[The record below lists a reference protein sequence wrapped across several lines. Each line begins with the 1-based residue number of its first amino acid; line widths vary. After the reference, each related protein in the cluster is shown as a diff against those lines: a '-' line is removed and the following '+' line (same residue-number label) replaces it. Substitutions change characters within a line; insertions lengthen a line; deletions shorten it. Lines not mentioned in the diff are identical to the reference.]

1 MRRRA
6 AGFRHSLMRRMFAVF
21 LLTVVPILLGC
32 LAVYHQGS
40 NLAWRRGLR
49 MVDAEQ
55 NYLLETIDRE
65 LTNICTSQ
73 LELTLGGDITYMINM
88 DGVLSDYWH
97 YRNISDMLDQL
108 NQIARNNYW
117 ITQIRLHIPSMGK
130 TLTSDL
136 DLLPLMEECG
146 QLSARQNNVS
156 IFYPVLDGH
165 FCIVSCNPLL
175 KGEEQYYIVTQL
187 RFEQLAA
194 PLLPSVGGNSAA
206 SCSNRSCVTI

>member
-1 MRRRA
+1 
-6 AGFRHSLMRRMFAVF
+6 
-21 LLTVVPILLGC
+21 
-32 LAVYHQGS
+32 
-40 NLAWRRGLR
+40 

-73 LELTLGGDITYMINM
+73 LELTLDGDITYMINM

-117 ITQIRLHIPSMGK
+117 ITQIRLHIPSLGK

-136 DLLPLMEECG
+136 AVAADGGMR

-194 PLLPSVGGNSAA
+194 LLPPTLGSNGVQLYLGTGDGRTFFSYNEDAGPAPSALRTPPGR
-206 SCSNRSCVTI
+206 RSAWR